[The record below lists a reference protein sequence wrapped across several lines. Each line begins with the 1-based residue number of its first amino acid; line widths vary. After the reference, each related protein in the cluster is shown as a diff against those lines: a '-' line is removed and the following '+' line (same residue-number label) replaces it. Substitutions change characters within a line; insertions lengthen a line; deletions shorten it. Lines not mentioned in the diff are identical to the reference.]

1 MNAFHNS
8 LEMKKLLLSA
18 LVFGVVSMA
27 QAQLVGYSIVEVAN
41 HDTTGIAALAGM
53 TTYRV
58 YADMTNPDDKV
69 SAVYG
74 DETAPLSLTSSDGFF
89 NSSFGDD
96 LAQSINVLFFGSF
109 PEVEYDS
116 WLTIGYAPGDPALGN
131 VGTVGM
137 VLPLE
142 SFNTGGD
149 LILDDPFGG
158 SWFVTTDPNSVA
170 GDDLQVLIAQLT
182 TAGTFQGSFN
192 IQVFVNG
199 DQGNEQLAEGL
210 LFSSEA
216 GAIFGCMDEAAENYN
231 PDATS
236 PAPCTYA
243 CALELSAGTLTP
255 ISCPGLSD
263 GEVTVAQTGGQL
275 GVTYGID
282 GAAPSFTNP
291 NFDDLAAG
299 EHFIVGIDGA
309 GCIDTLEFTVVT
321 PEPLAITASLQSAVS
336 CNNDEDAIIGG
347 TATGGTGALTF
358 SLNDNTFSNPTSTLE
373 FSGLGAG
380 SYVIYAQDENGC
392 SATSPSIVVNNPAP
406 INVYVTSSSNAS
418 CSDSEDGSIIV
429 TTVGGTPGSTGFQ
442 YSVDQVN
449 YTTGTNPNGSVLN
462 VGAGTYT
469 VYVSDV
475 NSCSGQTANPV
486 TIGAP
491 MALALSLSTDGISC
505 TGAADGAVSMAAS
518 GGSGSYVF
526 TFNGEDAAGATFF
539 GDLDAGSYEVTVTD
553 ANDCMTAET
562 VDLVE
567 PEAVV
572 VSATA
577 TDISCNG
584 AADGFVSGSAAG
596 GTGNYTFSID
606 GVSYV
611 AGGTFSV
618 DAAGDYT
625 VYAQDENGCVAEA
638 SASVAE
644 PDAISVTSTSEG
656 ADEVG
661 GGGIDITVA
670 GGTAPYTFVWSG
682 PDAFFSVDEDITDAF
697 AGAYTVTVTDSNDC
711 EFTYETDIALGVVN
725 LAVAEAIAVYPNPS
739 TGLFQVS
746 LEGLR
751 GERLRFEVTD
761 MQGRA
766 VYSESFGN
774 RVGNMFH
781 VMDLTELANGFYQ
794 FHIATESGRQTLQLV
809 KRD

>member
-1 MNAFHNS
+1 
-8 LEMKKLLLSA
+8 MKKLLLSA
-18 LVFGVVSMA
+18 LAFGVVSMA
-27 QAQLVGYSIVEVAN
+27 QAQLVGYSVVEIAD
-41 HDTTGIAALAGM
+41 HDTTGIASLAGM
-53 TTYRV
+53 KTYRV

-96 LAQSINVLFFGSF
+96 LAQNINVLFFSAF

-116 WLTIGYAPGDPALGN
+116 WLTIGYAPGDPVLGN

-142 SFNTGGD
+142 EFNNGGD
-149 LILDDPFGG
+149 LVLNDQFGG
-158 SWFVTTDPNSVA
+158 SWFVTADPNATA

-182 TAGTFQGSFN
+182 TSGTFEGSFN
-192 IQVFVNG
+192 IQVFING
-199 DQGNEQLAEGL
+199 DQTDEQQAEGF

-236 PAPCTYA
+236 PAPCNYA
-243 CALELSAGTLTP
+243 CALELSAGTLVP

-263 GEVTVAQTGGQL
+263 GEVTVAQTGGQF

-282 GAAPSFTNP
+282 GAVPSFTNP
-291 NFDDLAAG
+291 NFDDLTAG
-299 EHFIVGIDGA
+299 EHFIVGVDGA
-309 GCIDTLEFTVVT
+309 GCVDTLEFTIVN
-321 PEPLAITASLQSAVS
+321 PEPLAVSAVLESAVS
-336 CNNDEDAIIGG
+336 CNGDEDAVIGG
-347 TATGGTGALTF
+347 TASGGTGTLMF
-358 SLNDNTFSNPTSTLE
+358 SLNDNTFANATSTLE
-373 FSGLGAG
+373 FSGLGSG
-380 SYVIYAQDENGC
+380 NYIIYVQDENEC
-392 SATSPSIVVNNPAP
+392 TASSPSIVVNNPAP
-406 INVYVTSSSNAS
+406 INVYVTSSANAS
-418 CSDSEDGSIIV
+418 CSDSEDGTIIV

-442 YSVDQVN
+442 YTVDQVN

-462 VGAGTYT
+462 VGPGTYT

-475 NSCSGQTANPV
+475 NGCTGQTAAPV
-486 TIGAP
+486 TISSP
-491 MALALSLSTDGISC
+491 MALALTLASEGISC
-505 TGAADGAVSMAAS
+505 TGAADGSVTLAAS
-518 GGSGSYVF
+518 GGSGGYVY
-526 TFNGEDAAGATFF
+526 TFNGEDAAGSTFF

-553 ANDCMTAET
+553 VNDCMTTES
-562 VDLVE
+562 VELVE
-567 PEAVV
+567 PAAVV
-572 VSATA
+572 ASATA

-584 AADGFVSGSAAG
+584 SADGFVSGAATG

-611 AGGTFSV
+611 AGGTFGV
-618 DAAGDYT
+618 DAAGEYT
-625 VYAQDENGCVAEA
+625 VYAQDENGCIAEA
-638 SASVAE
+638 AATVAE
-644 PDAISVTSTSEG
+644 PDAIVVTSTSEG
-656 ADEVG
+656 ANEVG
-661 GGGIDITVA
+661 GGSIDITVE

-682 PDAFFSVDEDITDAF
+682 PDGFFSVDEDITDGY

-711 EFTYETDIALGVVN
+711 EVTYETDIAMGVVN

-751 GERLRFEVTD
+751 GERLQFEVTD

-766 VYSESFGN
+766 VYSEAFGN
-774 RVGNMFH
+774 RVGNMLH
-781 VMDLTELANGFYQ
+781 TMDLTELASGFYQ
-794 FHIATESGRQTLQLV
+794 FHVATESGRQTLQLV